1 MALFFTFKVCI
12 GEGDHY
18 EKIASARVL
27 GTVVYFLFTGMGWN
41 YTVEQM
47 ASIIRF
53 FRTILLCNI
62 FWDIFCEILTLWRD
76 FYRSQY
82 LPWKLNRVTLKLQ
95 QPLRVKTHLG
105 MLPRETILDWLI
117 DLVMTGWQIDVGSM
131 HSNFYKEIIGFFFTA
146 GCIWFWIHLVRFK
159 LESSKIVTESIG
171 IRC

>member
-1 MALFFTFKVCI
+1 
-12 GEGDHY
+12 
-18 EKIASARVL
+18 
-27 GTVVYFLFTGMGWN
+27 MGWN

-62 FWDIFCEILTLWRD
+62 FWRLNLDFLWDSDSVAR
-76 FYRSQY
+76 FLQITVY

-117 DLVMTGWQIDVGSM
+117 DWSRNNWLTDDRRGEHAQQFLKRNI
-131 HSNFYKEIIGFFFTA
+131 FFFFYCRVHLILNTPCTVQA
-146 GCIWFWIHLVRFK
+146 GK
-159 LESSKIVTESIG
+159 
-171 IRC
+171 